1 MNIVN
6 VKRRTISELLKPIV
20 FMIILTIIVFF
31 INSVIH
37 DNSLSFTNIVGILL
51 LIMLMPVYQIFITR
65 RIHIFEIDFYN
76 RKFVILYQNLLKA
89 KKVEIFVDDIEVEI
103 KNTTIKEGCR
113 KLEIML
119 PNQVLKQ
126 YCNKFWSN
134 ERMTEVKNQIDEL
147 KKQHNV

>member
-1 MNIVN
+1 
-6 VKRRTISELLKPIV
+6 
-20 FMIILTIIVFF
+20 
-31 INSVIH
+31 
-37 DNSLSFTNIVGILL
+37 
-51 LIMLMPVYQIFITR
+51 MPVYQIFITR